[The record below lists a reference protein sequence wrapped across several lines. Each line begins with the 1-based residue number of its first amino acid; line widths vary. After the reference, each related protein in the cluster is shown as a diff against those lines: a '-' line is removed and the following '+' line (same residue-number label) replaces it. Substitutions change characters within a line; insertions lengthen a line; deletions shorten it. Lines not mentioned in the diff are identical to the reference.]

1 MSKFDGSD
9 TSAAFARQ
17 DARKQFQA
25 QGERAQRDT
34 DQYNAWL
41 KLLRIDP
48 RARAIM
54 EHYRQTDEAGR
65 VELARMAAA
74 EQASHPRA
82 GQ

>member
-1 MSKFDGSD
+1 MTKFDGSD
-9 TSAAFARQ
+9 TSRAFARQ

-25 QGERAQRDT
+25 QGERAQRDS

-41 KLLRIDP
+41 TLLMVDP

-54 EHYRQTDEAGR
+54 EHYRQTDEDGR
-65 VELARMAAA
+65 AELKRMVAE
-74 EQASHPRA
+74 EQARHPRA